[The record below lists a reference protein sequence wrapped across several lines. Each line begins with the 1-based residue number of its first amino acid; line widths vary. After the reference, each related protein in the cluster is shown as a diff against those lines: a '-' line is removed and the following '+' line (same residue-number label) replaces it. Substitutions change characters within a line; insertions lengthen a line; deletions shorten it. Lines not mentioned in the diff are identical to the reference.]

1 MTDPLNFNQP
11 TATHAEWTGAPT
23 AGGTAAHRRG
33 RLKRLLE
40 LAQIYSGLD
49 RRALAKRLDRDP
61 SRLIPESGNP
71 GLDQLT
77 AIAEVLDWPRSEV
90 FRVLHGDSA
99 EHSTSDPIK
108 ALCQEVPSASEKFQD
123 LSFRELGSKAVQA
136 HQSSD
141 NDLFREIASELLHRS
156 RNSAERAHALCLF
169 YSCFATQGMSVAA
182 LNVIQQAAYQ
192 REVPESG
199 RLNIQVNL
207 ATAHYNLCHLTEAR
221 AVAADLIESVKQCT
235 AKTKME
241 RVVRAGAL
249 YIRGSTFR
257 RMLAHEV
264 DNRDQLCEQASQDLT
279 KSHEE
284 LTEIAREFS
293 DARHGGMANT
303 CTGALLEV
311 HAASG
316 TINAKAAIDQ
326 LDTGVR
332 NAFSEGSNPV
342 GIQLESWGWWAI
354 FATNIA
360 RRHLEG
366 TERTNALRTH
376 GTQIL
381 EVANRLDN
389 WTFRAAAYEA
399 LHLSDPN
406 RAPWLENPAELQ
418 LMIETMGRLP
428 VFRETGWRI
437 LSDTG
442 ALERAAQ
449 IDPRT
454 WRKGL
459 RCA

>member
-49 RRALAKRLDRDP
+49 RRALAKRLGRDP

-99 EHSTSDPIK
+99 EDSTLDPIK
-108 ALCQEVPSASEKFQD
+108 ALCQEVPSGDESYAD
-123 LSFRELGSKAVQA
+123 LSFRELDRRALGAHRAGST
-136 HQSSD
+136 
-141 NDLFREIASELLHRS
+141 DLFTSLVSEMLRRAS
-156 RNSAERAHALCLF
+156 NSTERALSLCRLYLEFDSQGRYGFALK
-169 YSCFATQGMSVAA
+169 
-182 LNVIQQAAYQ
+182 VIQQAASEQ
-192 REVPESG
+192 EILAKG
-199 RLNIQVNL
+199 RLNIQANL
-207 ATAHYNLCHLTEAR
+207 ANAHYALWHLIEAR
-221 AVAADLIESVKQCT
+221 AIATDLIETIKNSKELGR
-235 AKTKME
+235 ME
-241 RVVRAGAL
+241 RSMHATAL
-249 YIRGSTFR
+249 YVRGNTYR
-257 RMLAHEV
+257 RMLAEKEH
-264 DNRDQLCEQASQDLT
+264 DRAHLCRKAIRDLNRSLLEYTELA
-279 KSHEE
+279 EE
-284 LTEIAREFS
+284 YSEPQYTGIA
-293 DARHGGMANT
+293 NI
-303 CTGALLEV
+303 CTGALMEV
-311 HAASG
+311 RSAEGTLCPVKAVEQLAAG
-316 TINAKAAIDQ
+316 FDEAIDP
-326 LDTGVR
+326 D
-332 NAFSEGSNPV
+332 AMPV
-342 GIQLESWGWWAI
+342 GDQLESWGWWAI

-366 TERTNALRTH
+366 TERANALAKHARR
-376 GTQIL
+376 IL
-381 EVANRLDN
+381 KVANRLDN